1 MGLLSIF
8 KRQPGA
14 AAPVAGANAA
24 QGVADAGTR
33 AKRRLLG
40 AVVLLG
46 IGVIAFPLLFET
58 QPRPIPVDIA
68 IEIPRKESALPLAMP
83 AARPAV
89 PAAAAVP
96 APATSAVA
104 EAKPEAAKEVAAPPP
119 PETKLEPAPAPKAA
133 ELPPKPAAAPKVEA
147 KRSAANEA
155 KPPSSTEVPGR
166 YVVQIGAYANADVAR
181 ETRAKLERLGLRT
194 YTQTADTDA
203 GKRIRVRLGPF
214 ATRDEADKAAAKVK
228 AAGMPAAVLTL

>member
-14 AAPVAGANAA
+14 ATSVAGPTAA
-24 QGVADAGTR
+24 QGVADARTR

-58 QPRPIPVDIA
+58 QPRPIPVDIS
-68 IEIPRKESALPLAMP
+68 IEIPRKEGAPPLAMP
-83 AARPAV
+83 AARPTV

-96 APATSAVA
+96 VPAAAEAVPPAT
-104 EAKPEAAKEVAAPPP
+104 KEVAAAVA
-119 PETKLEPAPAPKAA
+119 PEAKPEPAPAPKAA
-133 ELPPKPAAAPKVEA
+133 EPPPKPAAVPKVEA
-147 KRSAANEA
+147 KRAPANEA
-155 KPPSSTEVPGR
+155 KPTASAEAPGR
-166 YVVQIGAYANADVAR
+166 FVVQIGAYANADVAR
-181 ETRAKLERLGLRT
+181 ETRAKLEKLGLRT
-194 YTQTADTDA
+194 YTQTADTDG

-228 AAGMPAAVLTL
+228 DAGLPAAVLTL